1 MSQPVD
7 VVQHDKRHESRVAC
21 GGKLRVKVKV
31 GKRNPAVQPYG
42 NGAQMCHPPHR
53 LTTEGT

>member
-7 VVQHDKRHESRVAC
+7 VVQHDKRHENRVAC

-42 NGAQMCHPPHR
+42 NGAQMCHR
-53 LTTEGT
+53 ID